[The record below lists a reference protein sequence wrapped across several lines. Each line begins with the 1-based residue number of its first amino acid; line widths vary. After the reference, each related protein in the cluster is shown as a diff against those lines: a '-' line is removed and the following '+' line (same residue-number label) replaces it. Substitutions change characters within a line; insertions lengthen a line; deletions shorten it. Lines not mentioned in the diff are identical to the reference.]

1 MCSGSVLTG
10 RTGAVLAV
18 AVRARIIAVL
28 ALAGLVIARR
38 AGAIVA
44 GAVGTGIVAVPT
56 LAGGALVIMT
66 VMLVVDVTV
75 MEVIDVVMV
84 DHSFVAA
91 TRAVGV
97 LVGLGRTM
105 LSGDSHGCAPSC
117 G

>member
-10 RTGAVLAV
+10 GTGAVLAV
-18 AVRARIIAVL
+18 AVRARII
-28 ALAGLVIARR
+28 
-38 AGAIVA
+38 
-44 GAVGTGIVAVPT
+44 AVPT

-66 VMLVVDVTV
+66 VMLVVDVPV

>member
-1 MCSGSVLTG
+1 
-10 RTGAVLAV
+10 
-18 AVRARIIAVL
+18 
-28 ALAGLVIARR
+28 
-38 AGAIVA
+38 
-44 GAVGTGIVAVPT
+44 
-56 LAGGALVIMT
+56 MT

-105 LSGDSHGCAPSC
+105 LSGDSHGCLLHVVKGVQENGRHMVVSERVHGLLPVLARCYQMGAAQHLEVMRNQRLLGSDDF
-117 G
+117 

>member
-10 RTGAVLAV
+10 GTGAVLAV

-38 AGAIVA
+38 AGA
-44 GAVGTGIVAVPT
+44 VGTGIVAVPT

-66 VMLVVDVTV
+66 VMLVVDVPV

>member
-1 MCSGSVLTG
+1 
-10 RTGAVLAV
+10 
-18 AVRARIIAVL
+18 
-28 ALAGLVIARR
+28 
-38 AGAIVA
+38 
-44 GAVGTGIVAVPT
+44 
-56 LAGGALVIMT
+56 MT
-66 VMLVVDVTV
+66 VMLVVEVTV

>member
-10 RTGAVLAV
+10 GTGAVLAV
-18 AVRARIIAVL
+18 AVRARII
-28 ALAGLVIARR
+28 
-38 AGAIVA
+38 
-44 GAVGTGIVAVPT
+44 AVPT